1 MHIKVKEQN
10 HFLNLLNDSALAMAY
25 FHNKDMG
32 EFNNQRLIELQNN
45 YKNFG
50 EIKKG
55 VSRMLTPHKEVI

>member
-1 MHIKVKEQN
+1 
-10 HFLNLLNDSALAMAY
+10 MAY
-25 FHNKDMG
+25 AGKLKVVYHIFIRNATQK
-32 EFNNQRLIELQNN
+32 LQNN

>member
-25 FHNKDMG
+25 VHNKDMG

-45 YKNFG
+45 YKKAKAKYNQKLSLLS
-50 EIKKG
+50 IA
-55 VSRMLTPHKEVI
+55 